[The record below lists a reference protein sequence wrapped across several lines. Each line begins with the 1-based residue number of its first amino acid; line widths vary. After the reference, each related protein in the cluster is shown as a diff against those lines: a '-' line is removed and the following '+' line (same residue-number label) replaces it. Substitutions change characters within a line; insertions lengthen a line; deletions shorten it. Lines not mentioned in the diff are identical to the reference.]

1 MRVSDFSTLW
11 TPKLDSVGGSYN
23 GQLSR
28 LHRQALVHVAD
39 RDIFSPLKQSWAAA
53 VTEHEFN
60 GKSVT
65 KDNFI
70 KVYSSAHLHAFTKAN
85 ILAAFRKT
93 GIYPFNP
100 LVITKAQMAPSTMDS
115 INAADAM
122 LIQLTSPVKKVM
134 QLFRDQH
141 VRQQSE

>member
-1 MRVSDFSTLW
+1 VLLSHCTHALQ
-11 TPKLDSVGGSYN
+11 PLDVV
-23 GQLSR
+23 L
-28 LHRQALVHVAD
+28 
-39 RDIFSPLKQSWAAA
+39 FSPLKQSWAAA

-134 QLFRDQH
+134 QLFRDEH